1 MNYYTGNFPKKQTK
15 NTGRGILRALPALLA
30 AALLIG
36 GVLFSFFFLL
46 AAGGCAAE
54 ELSSL
59 RSFSGTHAGV
69 YECEEATLNGT
80 DLLETYRE
88 ITLELRE
95 DGTFCVIASPAGEN
109 ALHADGVYAFDE
121 TGGILFRLEL
131 NRPGLFARVRN
142 NFGGPGF
149 GFLDAF
155 LVDLIQQALKFFRHF
170 LLV

>member
-1 MNYYTGNFPKKQTK
+1 M
-15 NTGRGILRALPALLA
+15 RALPALLA
-30 AALLIG
+30 TALLIG
-36 GVLFSFFFLL
+36 GVLLSFFFLL

-69 YECEEATLNGT
+69 YKCEEATLNGA

-88 ITLELRE
+88 ITLELRG

-121 TGGILFRLEL
+121 TGGILTLQGQYGGRKFSKRCVYENGAFAIVHTMPGVRFAARFRML
-131 NRPGLFARVRN
+131 P
-142 NFGGPGF
+142 
-149 GFLDAF
+149 
-155 LVDLIQQALKFFRHF
+155 
-170 LLV
+170 

>member
-1 MNYYTGNFPKKQTK
+1 MNYYTGNFPKKQSK

-59 RSFSGTHAGV
+59 RSFSGTYAGV
-69 YECEEATLNGT
+69 YECEEATLNGV

-121 TGGILFRLEL
+121 TGGILTLQGQYGGRKFSKRCVYENGAFAIVHTMPGVRFAARFRML
-131 NRPGLFARVRN
+131 P
-142 NFGGPGF
+142 
-149 GFLDAF
+149 
-155 LVDLIQQALKFFRHF
+155 
-170 LLV
+170 